1 MINIKNWIYIT
12 KIYLKDNKIQKNYIM
27 YSVLIYLF
35 PIWIIVLKISDW
47 NTDFGLKKSWN
58 RYLFV
63 SILFIL
69 SYLNIYY
76 FIDDIKY
83 IIIYNILQYVSC
95 HIYFNICNIIDF
107 YKSGGLNKKQI
118 RKIKINSI

>member
-1 MINIKNWIYIT
+1 MKNIKNWIYIT
-12 KIYLKDNKIQKNYIM
+12 KIYFKGNKIQKNYIL
-27 YSVLIYLF
+27 YSTIIYLF
-35 PIWIIVLKISDW
+35 PIWIIGLKISDW
-47 NTDFGLKKSWN
+47 NTDFGFKKNWN

-83 IIIYNILQYVSC
+83 IIIYNILQYILSV
-95 HIYFNICNIIDF
+95 IFINTLGIIHF
-107 YKSGGLNKKQI
+107 YKSGGLNKKQM
-118 RKIKINSI
+118 RKVKINSI

>member
-12 KIYLKDNKIQKNYIM
+12 KIYLKDNKIQKNYIL
-27 YSVLIYLF
+27 YSTMIYLF
-35 PIWIIVLKISDW
+35 PIWIIGLKISDW
-47 NTDFGLKKSWN
+47 NTDFGFKKNWN

-83 IIIYNILQYVSC
+83 IIIYNILQYILSVIFINTLGIM
-95 HIYFNICNIIDF
+95 HF
-107 YKSGGLNKKQI
+107 YKSGGLNKKQM
-118 RKIKINSI
+118 RKVKINSI

>member
-1 MINIKNWIYIT
+1 MKNIKNWIYIT
-12 KIYLKDNKIQKNYIM
+12 KIYLKDNKIQKNYII
-27 YSVLIYLF
+27 YSSMIYLF
-35 PIWIIVLKISDW
+35 PIWIIGLKISDW
-47 NTDFGLKKSWN
+47 NTDFGFKKNWN

-83 IIIYNILQYVSC
+83 IIIYNILQYFLSV
-95 HIYFNICNIIDF
+95 IFINALDIIDF
-107 YKSGGLNKKQI
+107 YKSGGLNKKQM
-118 RKIKINSI
+118 RKVKINSI

>member
-12 KIYLKDNKIQKNYIM
+12 KIYLKDNKIEKNYIL
-27 YSVLIYLF
+27 YSTIIYLF
-35 PIWIIVLKISDW
+35 PIWIIGLKISDW
-47 NTDFGLKKSWN
+47 NTDFGFKKNWN

-83 IIIYNILQYVSC
+83 IIIYNILQYILSVKF
-95 HIYFNICNIIDF
+95 INTLNIMHF
-107 YKSGGLNKKQI
+107 YKSGSLNKKQM
-118 RKIKINSI
+118 RKVKINSI

>member
-1 MINIKNWIYIT
+1 MKNIKNWIYIT
-12 KIYLKDNKIQKNYIM
+12 KIYLKDNKIQKNYIL
-27 YSVLIYLF
+27 YSTMIYLF
-35 PIWIIVLKISDW
+35 PIWIIGLKISDW
-47 NTDFGLKKSWN
+47 NTDFGFKKNWN

-83 IIIYNILQYVSC
+83 IIIYNILQYVLSV
-95 HIYFNICNIIDF
+95 IFINTLDIIHF
-107 YKSGGLNKKQI
+107 YKSGSLNKKQM
-118 RKIKINSI
+118 RKVKINSI

>member
-1 MINIKNWIYIT
+1 MKNIKKWIYIT

-35 PIWIIVLKISDW
+35 PIWIIGLKISDW
-47 NTDFGLKKSWN
+47 NTDFGFKKSWN
-58 RYLFV
+58 RYLFL

-83 IIIYNILQYVSC
+83 IIIYNILQYVLSV
-95 HIYFNICNIIDF
+95 IFINTLDIIHF
-107 YKSGGLNKKQI
+107 YKSGSLNKKQM
-118 RKIKINSI
+118 RKVKINSI

>member
-12 KIYLKDNKIQKNYIM
+12 KIYLKDNKIQKNYII
-27 YSVLIYLF
+27 YSSMIYLF
-35 PIWIIVLKISDW
+35 PIWIIGLKISDW
-47 NTDFGLKKSWN
+47 NTDFGFKKNWN

-83 IIIYNILQYVSC
+83 IIIYNILQYVLSV
-95 HIYFNICNIIDF
+95 IFINTLDIIDF
-107 YKSGGLNKKQI
+107 YKSGGLNKKQM
-118 RKIKINSI
+118 RKVKINSI

>member
-1 MINIKNWIYIT
+1 MKNIKNWIYIT
-12 KIYLKDNKIQKNYIM
+12 KIYLKDNKIEKNYIL
-27 YSVLIYLF
+27 YSTIIYLF
-35 PIWIIVLKISDW
+35 PIWIIGLKISDW
-47 NTDFGLKKSWN
+47 NTDFGFKKNWN

-83 IIIYNILQYVSC
+83 IIIYNILQYFLSVIFINTLDIM
-95 HIYFNICNIIDF
+95 HF
-107 YKSGGLNKKQI
+107 YKSGSLNKKQM
-118 RKIKINSI
+118 RKVKINSI